1 MRFHAP
7 SGPFYIRGDR
17 IYSTMNLQ
25 NTSRRLR
32 IALVPPL
39 WARVAPGT
47 TGGVEGIVYLLAEE
61 LVKQGHEVT
70 VFTSSDSPTSARIK
84 AIRNRNMIEAMERG
98 LAWEYENYETCNIAE
113 ALQSCSDYEW
123 P

>member
-1 MRFHAP
+1 MRFHGP

-17 IYSTMNLQ
+17 IYSTMNLR

-47 TGGVEGIVYLLAEE
+47 SGGVESVVYLLAEE

-70 VFTSSDSPTSARIK
+70 VFTSSDSSTSARIK
-84 AIRNRNMIEAMERG
+84 AVCERNMIEAMERS
-98 LAWEYENYETCNIAE
+98 LA
-113 ALQSCSDYEW
+113 
-123 P
+123 

>member
-1 MRFHAP
+1 
-7 SGPFYIRGDR
+7 
-17 IYSTMNLQ
+17 MNLQ

-39 WARVAPGT
+39 WAKVAPGT
-47 TGGVEGIVYLLAEE
+47 SGGVEGIVYVLAEE

-70 VFTSSDSPTSARIK
+70 VVTSSDSPTSAS
-84 AIRNRNMIEAMERG
+84 IRAACNPYTSDAMEKSFAG
-98 LAWEYENYETCNIAE
+98 DYEYDETDNIA
-113 ALQSCSDYEW
+113 AAPQLHNSTF

>member
-1 MRFHAP
+1 MRFHGP
-7 SGPFYIRGDR
+7 SGLFYILGDR

-47 TGGVEGIVYLLAEE
+47 SGGVEGIVYLLAEE
-61 LVKQGHEVT
+61 LVKRGHEVT
-70 VFTSSDSPTSARIK
+70 GFTSNDSPTSTRIK
-84 AIRNRNMIEAMERG
+84 AICKRNMIDAIARS
-98 LAWEYENYETCNIAE
+98 LA
-113 ALQSCSDYEW
+113 
-123 P
+123 